1 MSESER
7 RLAEEDADIS
17 TDQYYAALRRI
28 ERRDWWLWVTAV
40 IVMILLTVAVGSLS
54 LTVLLKENDR
64 FFQFNLGQAVSG
76 LVGIV
81 LLFSTYVIY
90 QQVLVKRL
98 RRQLA
103 EEIIIMA
110 RLRTRAEE
118 FYKLAT
124 VDPRTGLYNRRFV
137 DRRLAAE
144 INRCR
149 RYSYP
154 LTVLLL
160 EVNDYN
166 QFDYSGGRSTGD
178 KILREFAERLTQAI
192 RISDTAVHMGSGE
205 FLVLLPECPPER
217 AQDVLDRLGPV
228 EVEQGGHKISVPY
241 SAGWANYQFGDLPRE
256 LLERAE
262 QALDARVGKK
272 RDHLI
277 KQVS

>member
-166 QFDYSGGRSTGD
+166 QFDSSGGRSTGD

-205 FLVLLPECPPER
+205 FLVLLPECAPER
-217 AQDVLDRLGPV
+217 AQDVVDRLGLV
-228 EVEQGGHKISVPY
+228 EVGLGGQKISVPY

>member
-118 FYKLAT
+118 FYELAT

-166 QFDYSGGRSTGD
+166 QFDSSGGRSTGD

-205 FLVLLPECPPER
+205 FLVLLPECAPER
-217 AQDVLDRLGPV
+217 AQDVVDRLGLV
-228 EVEQGGHKISVPY
+228 EVGLGGQKISVPY